1 MYISFFLSIER
12 SEKNNVWS
20 SFDIS
25 FFFKCV
31 SDIYSSSQQKH
42 WTFWRLS
49 LLFAQT
55 YSSVFFHISHAFI
68 EERSND
74 DFSEKRKN
82 CSDQIFKPLL
92 RCLWLHKTVSS
103 NCKMF
108 LKRFKD
114 EIFNWN
120 VRRLCVIEIT
130 RNWFEQMTKSAL
142 EKRLRKQFQ
151 DSFGLKALP
160 HHFLFSE

>member
-1 MYISFFLSIER
+1 MNINE
-12 SEKNNVWS
+12 
-20 SFDIS
+20 
-25 FFFKCV
+25 
-31 SDIYSSSQQKH
+31 
-42 WTFWRLS
+42 LS
-49 LLFAQT
+49 LLWLHLIFSFFWNSQVIFTLALNRST
-55 YSSVFFHISHAFI
+55 GHFGGSLCFLLKHTVVFFSTFPTLLLKNVAMMTFQK
-68 EERSND
+68 
-74 DFSEKRKN
+74 KRKN

-92 RCLWLHKTVSS
+92 RCLWLRKTVTS

-108 LKRFKD
+108 LKRFKN

-120 VRRLCVIEIT
+120 VRRLCLIGIA
-130 RNWFEQMTKSAL
+130 RNWFEQLTKSAL

>member
-1 MYISFFLSIER
+1 MAWNPSGSFTNWKIDPKSTLLSKRAAFVYLELNLSMVFKSVHIIFLSIER

-25 FFFKCV
+25 FFFKCA
-31 SDIYSSSQQKH
+31 SDIYSSSQQKN

-92 RCLWLHKTVSS
+92 RCLWLRKTVTS

-108 LKRFKD
+108 LGKF
-114 EIFNWN
+114 
-120 VRRLCVIEIT
+120 
-130 RNWFEQMTKSAL
+130 
-142 EKRLRKQFQ
+142 
-151 DSFGLKALP
+151 
-160 HHFLFSE
+160 